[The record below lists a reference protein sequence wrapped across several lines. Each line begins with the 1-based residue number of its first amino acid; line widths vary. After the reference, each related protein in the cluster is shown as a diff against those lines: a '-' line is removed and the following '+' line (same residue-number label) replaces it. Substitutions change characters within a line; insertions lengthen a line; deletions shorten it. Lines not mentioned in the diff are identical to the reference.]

1 MKKVSDGFVS
11 FHMFAGYT
19 QDIIARLCPQDNV
32 TRLPGYHVTVLPCY
46 HITMLRGYL
55 LTCCFPGY
63 NRLWVD
69 LDLPM
74 L

>member
-1 MKKVSDGFVS
+1 M
-11 FHMFAGYT
+11 
-19 QDIIARLCPQDNV
+19 
-32 TRLPGYHVTVLPCY
+32 LP
-46 HITMLRGYL
+46 GYL

-74 L
+74 LFHYHVTVLPCYHVIDQVKGTRLQQVMGLI